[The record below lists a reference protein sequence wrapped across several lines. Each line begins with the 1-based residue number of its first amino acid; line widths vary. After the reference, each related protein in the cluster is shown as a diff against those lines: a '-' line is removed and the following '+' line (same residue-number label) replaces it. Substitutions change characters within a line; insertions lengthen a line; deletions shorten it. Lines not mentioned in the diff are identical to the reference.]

1 MQKRLVIEGD
11 RILDIPSFYAE
22 INRVLMLDED
32 WQIGHSLDALND
44 LLYGG
49 FGEIKQNES
58 VQLVWQQMDTSK
70 AFLGE
75 AATKELCLAKLANP
89 GVYNARLI
97 GEKLAALEQ
106 GNGPTFFE
114 IVINMIAEHPN
125 IELIK
130 S

>member
-1 MQKRLVIEGD
+1 MQKRLIIEGD
-11 RILDIPSFYAE
+11 RINDIPSFYAE
-22 INRVLMLDED
+22 INRVLMQNED

-49 FGEIKQNES
+49 FGELKQDEP
-58 VQLVWQQMDTSK
+58 VELVWRQLDISK
-70 AFLGE
+70 AVLGE
-75 AATKELCLAKLANP
+75 AATKAFYLEKLENP

-114 IVINMIAEHPN
+114 IVIDIIAEHPN
-125 IELIK
+125 IDLIEG
-130 S
+130 